1 MRRPVYLSL
10 ATLLL
15 LIGAP
20 AGAQETIVVP
30 DLVMETIGALL
41 PEKSNAGAA
50 FVSEVYSPNLVVTE
64 TATVEVVF
72 LWEGAGY
79 RNSLGYFTFSENA
92 DGTTTILDA
101 DLLIPDASFPVVE
114 TGDVVPLLDASGKP
128 RLFEAGERIG
138 FFVIADGWNR
148 SSAVR
153 SWEFAAPGIP
163 ATDGDRNAAI
173 GRGCFTTLNRLNPE
187 FAAGRNDVSRH
198 VAMIRMDGIEGFL
211 DGDSFLLTG
220 FEDLNRASGSDND
233 FNDLVF
239 VVRSTPED
247 AIANTEV
254 VRFSPGDPDGDGVE
268 GLLDSYPND
277 PDRAFVQR
285 FPAAGE
291 NVLALED
298 HYPNP
303 GDADF
308 NDAVV
313 AYTFQTITNANGDV
327 VDILATFHLLARGA
341 AYDHRFGLHLAS
353 VPTNTVATVTV
364 ERYLNGG
371 AATHAI
377 EGPQPFSGVVDA
389 FVSTR
394 AALARS
400 VAEPLTN
407 TLTSLPEA
415 DAASAR
421 VLLHFSPAV
430 PSATLGAPPYDLF
443 FSVKHGDSEWDI
455 HRPGFPGFADRPTW
469 LPDESGAGSFVDG
482 DGFPFLLD
490 VPMVWQFPL
499 ERAGIAA
506 AYPSFTTWRTSNGR
520 TAANWYQ
527 LPRSGAAVSSPVF
540 DYIPGRD
547 WSVSLPT
554 P

>member
-1 MRRPVYLSL
+1 MSMRTYLSI
-10 ATLLL
+10 ATLLFL
-15 LIGAP
+15 SGAP
-20 AGAQETIVVP
+20 AGAQETIEVP
-30 DLVMETIGALL
+30 ELVMETIGELL

-50 FVSEVYSPNLVVTE
+50 FVSEVYSPNLVVTKA
-64 TATVEVVF
+64 ATVNVVF

-128 RLFEAGERIG
+128 RVFEAGERIG
-138 FFVIADGWNR
+138 FFVIADGWSK

-153 SWEFAAPGIP
+153 NWKFAEPGIP

-173 GRGCFTTLNRLNPE
+173 GRGCFTSLNRLNPE

-198 VAMIRMDGIEGFL
+198 VAMIRMDGIDGFL
-211 DGDSFLLTG
+211 DGEGFLLTG

-313 AYTFQTITNANGDV
+313 AYTFQTITDANGDI

-341 AYDHRFGLHLAS
+341 AYDHRFGLHLAN
-353 VPTNTVATVTV
+353 VPANSVATVSV

-371 AATHAI
+371 VATHAI
-377 EGPQPFSGVVDA
+377 EGPQPFAGVVDA
-389 FVSTR
+389 FPSTR
-394 AALARS
+394 DALARS
-400 VAEPLTN
+400 IAEPLTN

-421 VLLHFSPAV
+421 ILIQFSPAV
-430 PSATLGAPPYDLF
+430 PSAALGAPPYDLF

-469 LPDESGAGSFVDG
+469 LPDESGAGSFVDD

-499 ERAGIAA
+499 ERTGIAA
-506 AYPSFTTWRTSNGR
+506 VYPRFTAWRTSGGR
-520 TAANWYQ
+520 IAANWYQ
-527 LPRSGAAVSSPVF
+527 QPRSGSALSSPVF
-540 DYIPGRD
+540 DYVPGRD
-547 WSVSLPT
+547 WSVGLPT